1 MIGQAAFFNGP
12 YDEAM
17 TLLVES
23 RNYVAY
29 LSESDQQRLPPGAR
43 LQASFESMRLTS
55 RLTQVM
61 AWLLAQKALHAGEIT
76 LTELASERFALS
88 GEKVCA
94 DNESAE
100 SPDLPLRLRRLLDR
114 SHSLYERIAR
124 LDAQVRPGGPSAAA
138 PKNKN
143 PAGAGAGRVIVVA

>member
-1 MIGQAAFFNGP
+1 MIGQAAFFSGP

-29 LSESDQQRLPPGAR
+29 LSESDQQRLSPGAR

-124 LDAQVRPGGPSAAA
+124 LDAQVRQAAQA
-138 PKNKN
+138 PPPPKTKTR
-143 PAGAGAGRVIVVA
+143 PALAPVG